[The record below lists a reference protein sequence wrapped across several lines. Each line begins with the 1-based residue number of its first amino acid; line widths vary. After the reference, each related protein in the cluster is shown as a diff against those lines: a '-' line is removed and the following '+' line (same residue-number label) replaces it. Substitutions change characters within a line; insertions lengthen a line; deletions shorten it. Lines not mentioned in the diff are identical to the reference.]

1 MGWGLTAPPHTHFTR
16 KNIGITGQQGRVMN
30 TQTVSTDRLAA
41 VSPAPRSRRR
51 RAGRWLQIC
60 LSLGLSSLLTL
71 AATMAHAY
79 WAAGSGS
86 GSATVG
92 TATMQPVVISALT
105 GGDVPSST
113 LVPGGSA
120 DVILRVTNPNPVA
133 VQVFSVEPNGAIY
146 ADAAFPACTTTGV
159 TFDPP
164 SSPLSPT
171 VTVGPISSLLIHLDD
186 AASMDDTSS
195 SGCQGA
201 KFHIPVTLTAR
212 Q

>member
-1 MGWGLTAPPHTHFTR
+1 
-16 KNIGITGQQGRVMN
+16 MN
-30 TQTVSTDRLAA
+30 TQTVSTDRLTA
-41 VSPAPRSRRR
+41 VSLAPRPRRR
-51 RAGRWLQIC
+51 RAGRWLQFC

-86 GSATVG
+86 GSAAVG
-92 TATMQPVVISALT
+92 TATMQPVLISALT

-133 VQVFSVEPNGAIY
+133 VQVFSVQPNGAIY
-146 ADAAFPACTTTGV
+146 PDAAFPACTTTGV

-164 SSPLSPT
+164 ASPLSPT
-171 VTVGPISSLLIHLDD
+171 VTVGPSSSLLIHLDG
-186 AASMDDTSS
+186 AASMDYTSS

-201 KFHIPVTLTAR
+201 LFHIPVTMTAR